1 MTQAELREFVKKMFS
16 FSEDDLAKLTPD
28 HWRVY
33 AKLPE
38 LAQYRIKAKVVRT
51 QHCAMHKC
59 GDQYVFEPGGLLHP
73 EESSPMCLWAL
84 AHMLPFAFM
93 VFDRVVE
100 GSDPNGL
107 AIKYIN
113 CADTGLECFGT
124 GQATFKFEVERRKA
138 PGE

>member
-1 MTQAELREFVKKMFS
+1 MNEVELRDFVRKMFS
-16 FSEDDLAKLTPD
+16 FSDEDMAKLTPD

-33 AKLPE
+33 EKLPE
-38 LAQYRIKAKVVRT
+38 LAQYRIRAKVVKAE
-51 QHCAMHKC
+51 HCAMHKP

-100 GSDPNGL
+100 GTDPNNL
-107 AIKYIN
+107 AIKYIT
-113 CADTGLECFGT
+113 CADTGIDCYGT
-124 GQATFKFEVERRKA
+124 GRATFTFEVDRRL
-138 PGE
+138 